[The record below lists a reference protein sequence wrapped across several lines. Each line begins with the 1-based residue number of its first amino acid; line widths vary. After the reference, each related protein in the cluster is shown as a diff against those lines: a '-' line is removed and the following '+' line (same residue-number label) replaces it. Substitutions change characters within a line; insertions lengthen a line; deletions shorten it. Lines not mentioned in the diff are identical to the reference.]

1 MERKVFTILS
11 KTFKQMLASLYNTYS
26 VMSKHLK
33 LRKEVLSLTKNQI
46 EFNKLRETQRA
57 NRASEDLT
65 RKRDIASRDLGL
77 SQLQETARHNMQ
89 VELNARD
96 NLAEQFRHNT
106 AQLEEQHRNN
116 LAREGILR
124 LQADTGVEQQQEAA
138 RHNAA
143 SEDLQDRNLA
153 LSQYVADVGAS
164 SRLETAN
171 IGAAA
176 SQAAAAISAAASNYA
191 SDNALLA
198 RQIQADID
206 LYGINTNKGLKTAEN
221 MIKKWEISGRIGE
234 QVRSDQANESMR
246 QAELD
251 EKKRHALVQEALDL
265 SRMQHD
271 VALRQT
277 QNSIAQ
283 QQVDLRKREV
293 DVNIPLTQSQT
304 LSNYAHVVKDTISSA
319 TSAAG
324 VLAGLGGKP

>member
-1 MERKVFTILS
+1 MNQIGFYNTI
-11 KTFKQMLASLYNTYS
+11 KTFKQMLASLYSTYS
-26 VMSKHLK
+26 VVSKHLK
-33 LRKEVLSLTKNQI
+33 LRKEVLSMTKNQI

-77 SQLQETARHNMQ
+77 SQLQEAARHNMQ

-124 LQADTGVEQQQEAA
+124 LQADTGVQQQQEAA

-143 SEDLQDRNLA
+143 IESLQGESLA
-153 LSQYVADVGAS
+153 LNQYATDIGAS
-164 SRLETAN
+164 SKVEAAN

-206 LYGINTNKGLKTAEN
+206 LYGINTNKGLRTAEN

-234 QVRSDQANESMR
+234 QVRSNQANESMR

-251 EKKRHALVQEALDL
+251 EKKRHALIQEALDL
-265 SRMQHD
+265 SRMQQD

-293 DVNIPLTQSQT
+293 DVNIPLTKSET
-304 LSNYAHVVKDTISSA
+304 LSNYARVVKDTISSA